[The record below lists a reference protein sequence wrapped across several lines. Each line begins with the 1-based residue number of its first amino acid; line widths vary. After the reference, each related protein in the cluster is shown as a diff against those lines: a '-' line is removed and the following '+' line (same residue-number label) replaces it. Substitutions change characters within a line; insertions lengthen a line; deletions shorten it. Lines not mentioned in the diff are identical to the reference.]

1 MKKIFILSLL
11 IFSSCQT
18 NCVAVAEIYRDYKCK
33 LVVEKLNDSNSA
45 YNFDVS
51 GISLETNAD
60 TIYKQENRWFCS
72 YYKYIQKGD
81 TIIKRKGEL
90 IFNIHK
96 KDTVFRFDWKCEGKV
111 YK

>member
-18 NCVAVAEIYRDYKCK
+18 NCFETSEAYRFEECLIIIKK
-33 LVVEKLNDSNSA
+33 INDSLSSH
-45 YNFDVS
+45 NFDIDA
-51 GISLETNAD
+51 ISLKTNAD
-60 TIYKQENRWFCS
+60 TVYKQENRWFCS